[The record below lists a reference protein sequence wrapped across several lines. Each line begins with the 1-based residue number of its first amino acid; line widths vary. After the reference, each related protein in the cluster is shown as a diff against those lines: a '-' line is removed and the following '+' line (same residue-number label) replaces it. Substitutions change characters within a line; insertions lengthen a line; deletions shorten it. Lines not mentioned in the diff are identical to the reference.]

1 MSRSGVGG
9 HEIIVEIAV
18 EGALRTEVIPHPRGM
33 LVGGILEGFQ
43 IPQPIDDHK
52 HVCRLIGL
60 KGGRETH

>member
-33 LVGGILEGFQ
+33 LVGRILEGFQ
-43 IPQPIDDHK
+43 IPQPIDNDHTRVSS
-52 HVCRLIGL
+52 HRPEG
-60 KGGRETH
+60 EP